1 MDNKISYNYNLEKK
15 KINFVSYIITTY
27 NKKNFVYDVIKS
39 LCFEGGSH
47 KREYIV
53 IDDGSKDNSS
63 FVYKTLSKK
72 LPGKLTLVKRKNL
85 GASYSTNEAVKKARG
100 FWIRLLDGD
109 DLVTYK
115 STFYMLYLAHLKNVS
130 FVYGMIAE
138 KKINQFTKL

>member
-1 MDNKISYNYNLEKK
+1 MYYKVPYNYNLEKK

-27 NKKNFVYDVIKS
+27 NKKNFVNDVIKS

-72 LPGKLTLVKRKNL
+72 L
-85 GASYSTNEAVKKARG
+85 AVWKKAQTQN
-100 FWIRLLDGD
+100 I
-109 DLVTYK
+109 K
-115 STFYMLYLAHLKNVS
+115 LKP
-130 FVYGMIAE
+130 
-138 KKINQFTKL
+138 K